1 MDHNVT
7 SAIDEVHSVQA
18 LIDEIGITDAL
29 QQRDFEAQLALSK
42 VLLQQEIFWR
52 EKARVNNFSFGDRNT
67 AYFHRL
73 AKIRSTSKPIA
84 LLHHEHGVITD
95 ATELELHIVNYF
107 KGIFCG
113 SNNCSANSLIQDCIP
128 DLVSTEDNNFLTSTP
143 SDAEIKLAIFSMN
156 GDGAPGPDGFGGH
169 FYQHFWDIVASD
181 VIYAVQSFFLT
192 GKLPP
197 RLNSNILILIP
208 KFPEADRI
216 ENFRPIALANFQFKI
231 ITKIL
236 ADRLS
241 SVASRII
248 SPQQRGFIPDRHIAD
263 CVIIASEAV
272 NVLSK
277 KSYAGNIALKID
289 ISKAFDTL
297 DWNFLLAVLKQFGF
311 GETFCT
317 WIKAILH
324 SAKLSVLVNGKL
336 AGFFPCT
343 RGVRQGDP
351 LSPLLFCI
359 AGDVLSRSILK
370 ASTEGKLTPMSLCR
384 NVQVPT
390 HVLYAD
396 DIMIFCKGSKS
407 NIRNLMHIFH
417 LYGEVSGQVINKQKS
432 KFYSGAISNSRLLSI
447 TNLLGFGSGSIPF
460 NYLGCPIFVG
470 KPKTIHFK
478 AITDKIKMKMASW
491 KGVLLSIMGRVQLVR
506 SIIHGM

>member
-1 MDHNVT
+1 
-7 SAIDEVHSVQA
+7 
-18 LIDEIGITDAL
+18 
-29 QQRDFEAQLALSK
+29 
-42 VLLQQEIFWR
+42 
-52 EKARVNNFSFGDRNT
+52 
-67 AYFHRL
+67 
-73 AKIRSTSKPIA
+73 
-84 LLHHEHGVITD
+84 
-95 ATELELHIVNYF
+95 
-107 KGIFCG
+107 
-113 SNNCSANSLIQDCIP
+113 
-128 DLVSTEDNNFLTSTP
+128 
-143 SDAEIKLAIFSMN
+143 
-156 GDGAPGPDGFGGH
+156 
-169 FYQHFWDIVASD
+169 
-181 VIYAVQSFFLT
+181 
-192 GKLPP
+192 
-197 RLNSNILILIP
+197 
-208 KFPEADRI
+208 
-216 ENFRPIALANFQFKI
+216 
-231 ITKIL
+231 
-236 ADRLS
+236 
-241 SVASRII
+241 
-248 SPQQRGFIPDRHIAD
+248 
-263 CVIIASEAV
+263 VIIASEAV

-317 WIKAILH
+317 WIEAILH

-359 AGDVLSRSILK
+359 AEDVLSRSISK

-396 DIMIFCKGSKS
+396 DIMVFCKGSKR

-470 KPKTIHFK
+470 KPKTIHFR
-478 AITDKIKMKMASW
+478 AITDKIKVKMASW

-506 SIIHGM
+506 SIIHGMLVYSFHVYAWPQALLRQVDRWIRNFIWSGDINTNKLCTVAWRTVRRSYEEGSLNIRSLRKVNDSLMLQRCWQFYSSNEQWAVMCRARFLKWGQPTNTFLKSSFWHGIKHHVPTVKANTRWIIGSGTEISFWLDNWLSEPLVDVLNLPISAYPSLTARLSSFIVNGEWNIPTSIVQRDSEIRARIDNVVIP